1 MTPNTAAIENI
12 SLDDK
17 YAKDDGRIYLTGSQA
32 FVRLL
37 LVQQRRDRVAGL
49 NTAGFISGYRGSPM
63 TAIDEQLWRAK
74 DHLENHNIKF
84 WPGINEDLAATAVWG
99 TQQVHYWQDNQVDG
113 VYSMW
118 YAKGPGVDRS
128 VDAIRQGHWHG
139 AAKNG
144 GVLILAGDD
153 PQITSTISNWHSEL
167 LFEDMLMPV
176 LYPSDIQEVFDLG
189 LYGLAMS
196 RFSGNWIGYKC
207 LPETIETGASI
218 NASHDRLDIVY
229 PEFDFPAD
237 GVNSRA
243 NDSVY
248 VQEARIRGY
257 RLPAAVAFARANNI
271 NFVSHPAPK
280 PRFGIVAMGR
290 QWRDTLQALYDLGL
304 DDAKLAAL
312 GITILK
318 VRMPFPVDRETYR
331 EFAEGLEEVLV
342 IEDKREQLE
351 NALRNVC
358 YDLPTDR
365 RPRVVGRVD
374 ENGAALVS
382 PIGKMNADTIA
393 PIIAQRIAY
402 FHSNERSQA
411 RLAFLQNQGGK
422 VISMGLPEQT
432 RLPYFCSGCPHNT
445 STKVPEGSIALGG
458 VGCHYMATWM
468 DRDVHTF
475 CQMGGEGVSWVGI
488 EPYVK
493 RDHIFSNL
501 GDGTYYHSGILA
513 VRASVAAG
521 TNITYKL
528 LFNDAVAMTGGQPV
542 DGPISPQR
550 VSHQVRAE
558 GVERIAVVVDEKEEL
573 GDLKGFAEGTTL
585 HPREDLNA
593 VQEELRQIKGV
604 SFLIYVQT
612 CASEKRRR
620 RKRGKFPDPAKRL
633 FINDRVCEGCGDCGV
648 QSNCTAIQ
656 PLETDYGR
664 KRKVDQSMCNKD
676 YACNNGFCP
685 SFVTVLGGKVR
696 KAKGVDFVPA
706 SMKNLPDPKLPEIYQ
721 GDTYGMLIV
730 GVGGT
735 GVATIGALLSMA
747 GHIDQLGA
755 SLVDQLGFAQ
765 KGGPVISHLRLAN
778 TPEDINTPRVNL
790 GMADVVLA
798 ADLLTANMP
807 DALAAMNPEK
817 TKVILNT
824 QETFTGEFTRNPDLE
839 FPADNMIAR
848 LHEVVGKDNCE
859 MFDAYQL
866 ALRLL
871 GDTVGGN
878 LFMVGYAWQKGL
890 IPLSEEALLRAIEL
904 NGVAVDW
911 NKEAFLWGRRAA
923 YDFAAV
929 EAVIEQ
935 SLAKPV
941 TVIDTSVEGLI
952 ERRVADL
959 TAYQNADYAARY
971 RRLAESA
978 LAAEKQL
985 TGRAGFAEAVAKY
998 AYKLM
1003 AYKDEYEVARL
1014 YADPAFKQKLEE
1026 QFEGDYKLEFN
1037 LAPPLLA
1044 RKDKKAGIPRKLQF
1058 GPWMIKAF
1066 GLLQH
1071 LKGLRGTPLDV
1082 FGYTA
1087 ERKMERALIGEY
1099 ELMVKELVKGLNREN
1114 HGLAVKMTRLP
1125 EGIRGY
1131 GHVKE
1136 RHVKQVDLQ
1145 RKRLLAQWRGEKVAA
1160 ETDAVVQYQSA

>member
-1 MTPNTAAIENI
+1 MALSEVT
-12 SLDDK
+12 LDDK
-17 YAKDDGRIYLTGSQA
+17 YEKDDGRVYLTGSQA

-37 LVQQRRDRVAGL
+37 LVQQRRDGAAGL

-74 DHLENHNIKF
+74 DHLEQHNVKF

-99 TQQVHYWQDNQVDG
+99 TQQVHYWQDNNVDG

-128 VDAIRQGHWHG
+128 LDAIRQGHWHG
-139 AAKNG
+139 SAKNG

-167 LFEDMLMPV
+167 LFEDLLMPV

-218 NASHDRLDIVY
+218 DASHDRLDIVY
-229 PEFDFPAD
+229 PEFDFPED
-237 GVNSRA
+237 GVNSRN
-243 NDSVY
+243 NDTPY

-257 RLPAAVAFARANNI
+257 RLPAAVAFARANKI
-271 NFVSHPAPK
+271 NFVSHNASK

-304 DDAKLAAL
+304 DEAKMAVL

-342 IEDKREQLE
+342 IEDKREQIE
-351 NALRNVC
+351 NAIRNVC
-358 YDLPTDR
+358 YDMPADK
-365 RPRVVGRVD
+365 RPRVTGRVD
-374 ENGAALVS
+374 DRGNPLVS

-393 PIIAQRIAY
+393 PVIAQRIAY
-402 FHSNERSQA
+402 FHDDDRLQA
-411 RLAFLQNQGGK
+411 RLGFLKNQGGK
-422 VISMGLPEQT
+422 VVSLGMPEQM

-445 STKVPEGSIALGG
+445 STKVPEGSIAFGG

-468 DRDVHTF
+468 DRDVHTY
-475 CQMGGEGVSWVGI
+475 CQMGGEGVTWVGI

-542 DGPISPQR
+542 DGPISPQKI
-550 VSHQVRAE
+550 SHQVRAE
-558 GVERIAVVVDEKEEL
+558 GVERIAIVVDEKEEL
-573 GDLKGFAEGTTL
+573 GDQKGFVEGATI
-585 HPREDLNA
+585 HPREDLMA
-593 VQEELRQIKGV
+593 VQEALRQVKGV

-633 FINDRVCEGCGDCGV
+633 FINDRVCEGCGDCGI

-656 PLETDYGR
+656 PLETDFGR

-676 YACNNGFCP
+676 YKCNDGFCP

-696 KAKGVDFVPA
+696 KAKGVDFVPERLQKIP
-706 SMKNLPDPKLPEIYQ
+706 SPVLPSIAE
-721 GDTYGMLIV
+721 GGTFGMLV
-730 GVGGT
+730 AGVGGT

-778 TPEDINTPRVNL
+778 RPDDINTPRVNA
-790 GMADVVLA
+790 GMADLVLSG
-798 ADLLTANMP
+798 DLLTTNMP
-807 DALAAMNPEK
+807 DALAVMNPER
-817 TKVILNT
+817 TRVIINI
-824 QETFTGEFTRNPDLE
+824 QETYTGDFTRNPELT
-839 FPADNMIAR
+839 FPAESSTRRIQ
-848 LHEVVGKDNCE
+848 EVVGADNCE
-859 MFDAYQL
+859 MLDASRI

-871 GDTVGGN
+871 GDTVGSN

-890 IPLSEEALLRAIEL
+890 IPLSENSILRAIEL
-904 NGVAVDW
+904 NGVAIEW

-923 YDFAAV
+923 YDFATV
-929 EAVIEQ
+929 EQVIQE
-935 SLAKPV
+935 SAAKPV
-941 TVIDTSVEGLI
+941 EIIDASVEGLI
-952 ERRVADL
+952 ERRAKDL
-959 TAYQNADYAARY
+959 IHYQNNAYAKRY
-971 RRLAESA
+971 RKLAEAA

-985 TGRAGFAEAVAKY
+985 VGKSGFAEAVARY

-1014 YADPAFKQKLEE
+1014 YADPAFQQKLEA

-1044 RKDKKAGIPRKLQF
+1044 RKDKKTGIPRKIQF
-1058 GPWMIKAF
+1058 GPWMLKAF
-1066 GLLQH
+1066 GLLRH
-1071 LKGLRGTPLDV
+1071 FKFLRGTALDP

-1087 ERKMERALIGEY
+1087 ERQKERALIEEY
-1099 ELMVKELVKGLNREN
+1099 ETVVTGLLQDLDSDNFD
-1114 HGLAVKMTRLP
+1114 LAVELARLP
-1125 EGIRGY
+1125 EAIRGF

-1136 RHVKQVDLQ
+1136 RYMAEVDAQ
-1145 RKRLLAQWRGEKVAA
+1145 RSRLLAKWRGEQIELA
-1160 ETDAVVQYQSA
+1160 DDSVVQYQSA